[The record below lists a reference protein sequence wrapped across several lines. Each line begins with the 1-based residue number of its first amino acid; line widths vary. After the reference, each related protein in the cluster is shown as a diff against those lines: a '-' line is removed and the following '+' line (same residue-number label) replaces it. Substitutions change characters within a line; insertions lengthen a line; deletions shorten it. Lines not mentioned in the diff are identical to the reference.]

1 MGAYFVR
8 RVLIAIPVLIGI
20 TMAAFLVLSAA
31 PGDPVLARLDP
42 EVLSRL
48 TPEDIE
54 ERRRDLGLDQPAP
67 IRYVRWLGDV
77 LQGNLGYSIVSGRP
91 IATEVANRLGPSL
104 TLMVAAAVI
113 ALLVGIPFG
122 VASAVNQ
129 YGRLDYGLSGF
140 TIFLISTPTFLLG
153 LVALYLFG
161 VTLKVLPVGEL
172 FTFGKEDD
180 LIDRAAHVV
189 MPAMILGLANAALL
203 MRYTRASMLEVL
215 SSDYITTAR
224 AKGLSAR
231 VVLVRHALRNALI
244 PVITILAILLPELI
258 AGAVITETV
267 FNWPGLGQLAVRA
280 ARDRDPA
287 LMMGVVLIVGTFTL
301 VASIIADFAYSV
313 VDPRIRYV
321 RPH

>member
-1 MGAYFVR
+1 
-8 RVLIAIPVLIGI
+8 VLIAIPVLIGI

-54 ERRRDLGLDQPAP
+54 ERRRALGLDQPAP

-77 LQGNLGYSIVSGRP
+77 LQGNLGFSIVSGRP
-91 IATEVANRLGPSL
+91 IAAEVATRFGPSL

-129 YGRLDYGLSGF
+129 YGRLDYALSGF
-140 TIFLISTPTFLLG
+140 TIFLVSTPTFLLG

-161 VTLKVLPVGEL
+161 VTFKVLPVGEL

-180 LIDRAAHVV
+180 LVDRAAHIV
-189 MPAMILGLANAALL
+189 MPAMILGLANAAQL

-215 SSDYITTAR
+215 GSDYITTAR
-224 AKGLSAR
+224 AKGLSGR

-301 VASIIADFAYSV
+301 VASIVADFAYSV

-321 RPH
+321 RPR

>member
-1 MGAYFVR
+1 MGAYFLR

-20 TMAAFLVLSAA
+20 TIAAFFVLSAA

-42 EVLSRL
+42 EVISRL

-54 ERRRDLGLDQPAP
+54 ARRRELGLDQPIP
-67 IRYVRWLGDV
+67 IRYARWLGDV

-91 IATEVANRLGPSL
+91 IAAEVANRFGPSL
-104 TLMVAAAVI
+104 TLMVAAAII

-122 VASAVNQ
+122 VVSAVNQ
-129 YGRLDYGLSGF
+129 YGRIDYILSGF
-140 TIFLISTPTFLLG
+140 TIFMISTPPFLLG
-153 LVALYLFG
+153 LVALYVFG
-161 VTLKVLPVGEL
+161 VTFKVLPVGEL
-172 FTFGKEDD
+172 FTFGKEHD
-180 LIDRAAHVV
+180 LVDRAAHIV

-203 MRYTRASMLEVL
+203 MRYTRASMLDVL
-215 SSDYITTAR
+215 SSEYITTAR
-224 AKGLSAR
+224 AKGLAGR
-231 VVLVRHALRNALI
+231 IVMIRHALRNALI
-244 PVITILAILLPELI
+244 PIITILALILPELI

-287 LMMGVVLIVGTFTL
+287 LMMGVVLIVGMFTL
-301 VASIIADFAYSV
+301 VASILADFAYSV